1 MDRRALIHA
10 DLDRRRGKPPGGFRQ
25 KAGQPPPI
33 RGLSA
38 YNRAGA
44 YLTPELLNNAER
56 AQWFSA
62 TARDNSGTFNTELGG
77 DKASDTLQY
86 HQSEP
91 GLDYNSYVTDMVL
104 DPRTR
109 LNHQHWA
116 REMAPYSGTAMMVD
130 DMDEAL
136 EATTSF
142 TGLRRPQAVA
152 QDNPWQL
159 TERDANTFI
168 GNTKFNFR
176 G

>member
-1 MDRRALIHA
+1 M
-10 DLDRRRGKPPGGFRQ
+10 GFKKPSHGRDAPHL
-25 KAGQPPPI
+25 AGTH
-33 RGLSA
+33 
-38 YNRAGA
+38 
-44 YLTPELLNNAER
+44 LTPEMMNNAER

-62 TARDNSGTFNTELGG
+62 TAKDNSGTFNTDLGC
-77 DKASDTLQY
+77 DQAADTFQY
-86 HQSEP
+86 HQSQP
-91 GLDYNSYVTDMVL
+91 GMDYNSYVADMVI

-109 LNHQHWA
+109 LNHQNWA
-116 REMAPYSGTAMMVD
+116 REMAPFSGSTMIVD
-130 DMDEAL
+130 DLDEAL
-136 EATTSF
+136 EAGTHF